1 MIISENTNRIALL
14 GFMGSGK
21 TTIGKLLSNKL
32 GYKFADTDKMI
43 EQSIGLNTVDIFNQK
58 GEAYFRK
65 IETQILN
72 QLCQES
78 DLVIA
83 TGGGIPTVT
92 KNRLTIQ
99 NFCLSI
105 YLKISPDE
113 LLERLTEDEISA
125 RPLFPL
131 NDEEVRRLIILREKH
146 YKIASLTIVVDNST
160 PKQIVKTI
168 CDYILTKE

>member
-43 EQSIGLNTVDIFNQK
+43 EQSIGLQTIEIFNTK

-65 IETQILN
+65 VETQILS

-78 DLVIA
+78 NLVIA
-83 TGGGIPTVT
+83 TGGGIPTIA
-92 KNRLTIQ
+92 KNRLCIQ
-99 NFCLSI
+99 RFCLSI

-113 LLERLTEDEISA
+113 VLSRLTDVEVSA

-131 NDEEVRRLIILREKH
+131 NVKEVRRLIILREKY
-146 YKIASLTIVVDNST
+146 YKTASLTIVVDNLA
-160 PKQIVKTI
+160 PKKIVKTI
-168 CDYILTKE
+168 CNYILA